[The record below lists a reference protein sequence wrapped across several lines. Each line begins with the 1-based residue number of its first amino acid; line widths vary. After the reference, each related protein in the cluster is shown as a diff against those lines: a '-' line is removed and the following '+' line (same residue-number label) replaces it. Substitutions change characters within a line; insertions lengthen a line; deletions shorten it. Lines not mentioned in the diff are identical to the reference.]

1 MVKGRD
7 NICMHDHGREGG
19 SFTDVRRE
27 LWPRVLG

>member
-7 NICMHDHGREGG
+7 ICMHDHGREGG
-19 SFTDVRRE
+19 SFTDVRGE